1 MGSHRSATTTRW
13 RSLTVLVSL
22 LAACDRNG
30 SDLVLVGTV
39 ERTLIEMVAPVSET
53 LIDLPAGR
61 GQRVHTGD
69 VLAQL
74 DPSIAEAEVAGAEAR
89 LAGARTAQATA
100 ANEFER
106 VTGLR
111 RAHVA
116 SEQDLERAQLAR
128 DEAAARL
135 REAQAVLA
143 AAVHRLDELVL
154 RAPVDGTV
162 DQTPFDPGERVPA
175 GGVVS
180 VLLDAGAPWVRV
192 WVPEQRASVIHLGLT
207 AQVTIDGIATPLVG
221 RVDDVA
227 REPAF
232 TPHFALTER
241 DRVHLVYEARVV
253 LPDAPPDLR
262 PGLPAEVR
270 ITLERAS

>member
-1 MGSHRSATTTRW
+1 MGSHRSAATTCW

-22 LAACDRNG
+22 LAACDRSG
-30 SDLVLVGTV
+30 GDLVLVGTV

-61 GQRVHTGD
+61 GQHVRAGD
-69 VLAQL
+69 VLAHL
-74 DPSIAEAEVAGAEAR
+74 DPSVVEAEVAAAEAR

-106 VTGLR
+106 VMGLR

-116 SEQDLERAQLAR
+116 AEQDLERAQLAR

-135 REAQAVLA
+135 REAQAALGA
-143 AAVHRLDELVL
+143 ARHRLDELVL
-154 RAPVDGTV
+154 RAPVDGIV
-162 DQTPFDPGERVPA
+162 DQTPFDRGERVPA
-175 GGVVS
+175 GGVVA
-180 VLLDAGAPWVRV
+180 VLLDASAPWVRV
-192 WVPEQRASVIHLGLT
+192 WVPEERASAMRLGLA
-207 AQVTIDGIATPLVG
+207 AQVRIDGIATPLVG
-221 RVDDVA
+221 RVIDVA

-253 LPDAPPDLR
+253 LTDAPPELR

-270 ITLERAS
+270 IALERVS